1 MWTIAVLLCQNAR
14 KHLESN
20 TCTHHPTLDSGIDTI
35 DSPRRKFMKAAYRMI
50 IGAALCMT
58 LGFAGCASTGIASFL
73 YKNYTVAD
81 GSAVAGEGRTVL
93 LEGKPLALSGTGIK
107 VGDPLREVQLTQADL
122 SPIALTDTKGKGK
135 VRIIS
140 VVPSLDT
147 PVCEQQTH
155 YLSEK
160 NKGLDKMVE
169 LVTISVDTPFAQ
181 KRFAKEAHI
190 ANVTFLS
197 DYKDAEF
204 GKAYGLFIKGPHFL
218 ARTIMVV
225 DANNTVRYLQVTPEL
240 VQLPD
245 MEKAFAVAKSLI
257 TAS

>member
-1 MWTIAVLLCQNAR
+1 MQIRHRGLVGSVLCLLLGLVGC
-14 KHLESN
+14 E
-20 TCTHHPTLDSGIDTI
+20 TMPPPTSV
-35 DSPRRKFMKAAYRMI
+35 
-50 IGAALCMT
+50 
-58 LGFAGCASTGIASFL
+58 SFV
-73 YKNYTVAD
+73 YKDFSIAD
-81 GSAVAGEGRTVL
+81 GSAVAGEGNNVL
-93 LEGKPLALSGTGIK
+93 YKGSPLMLSGNGVK
-107 VGDPLREVQLTQADL
+107 VGDVLRDVKVTQADL
-122 SPIALTDTKGKGK
+122 SLVNITHTKGAGK

-169 LVTISVDTPFAQ
+169 LITVSVDTPFAQ
-181 KRFAKEAHI
+181 KRFAGQAKI
-190 ANVTFLS
+190 DNVTFLS
-197 DYKDAEF
+197 DYRGAEF
-204 GKAYGLFIKGPHFL
+204 GKAHGLFLKDPHIL
-218 ARTIMVV
+218 TRAIMVV

-245 MEKAFAVAKSLI
+245 MEEAFRFARSLI